1 MTRRIVFMG
10 TPDYACPALG
20 TLEQAK
26 GVEVAL
32 VVTQPDRA
40 AGRGRKFVA
49 PPVKV
54 TAERLGLRVYQTAS
68 LKTAE
73 LRQPIVDAQPDLIV
87 VAAFGLILGRSILEL
102 PPLGCVNL
110 HASLLPKYRGA
121 APISA
126 AILRGDPVTGVTL
139 MEMERGL
146 DTGPILATLQA
157 DITPS
162 DTTESLT
169 GRLATI
175 GAVLLE
181 KNLGGLLDGVAV
193 ATPQPAGAT
202 LTRPLG
208 KADGWIDWTKPAD
221 QIERHIRAMW
231 SWPRAWTTLPTGEP
245 LQVHAASI
253 ASDGVSANDEP
264 GTIRASRAG
273 VRVQC
278 GDGALVIDRGQLPGG
293 KPLTSPQ
300 LASRKDFTDLV
311 VLGSGEPPA
320 TPGPLVLEID

>member
-10 TPDYACPALG
+10 TPDYACPALE
-20 TLEQAK
+20 TLARAP

-40 AGRGRKFVA
+40 AGRGRKLVA

-54 TAERLGLRVYQTAS
+54 AAERLGLRVYQAAS

-73 LRQPIVDAQPDLIV
+73 LRQPIVDALPDLIV
-87 VAAFGLILGRSILEL
+87 VAAFGLILGQSILEL

-139 MEMERGL
+139 MGMERGL
-146 DTGPILATLQA
+146 DTGPILAKLEA
-157 DITPS
+157 DITPA

-169 GRLATI
+169 GRLAMI

-181 KNLGGLLDGVAV
+181 MNLGDLLDGAAD
-193 ATPQPAGAT
+193 ATPQPEGAT
-202 LTRPLG
+202 LTRPLV
-208 KADGWIDWTKPAD
+208 KADGWIDWTQPAD
-221 QIERHIRAMW
+221 QVERHVRAMW
-231 SWPRAWTTLPTGEP
+231 SWPRAWTTMPSGDL
-245 LQVHAASI
+245 LQIHAASI
-253 ASDGVSANDEP
+253 ASDEVSTRDEP
-264 GTIRASRAG
+264 GTLRASRAG
-273 VRVQC
+273 VHVQC
-278 GDGALVIDRGQLPGG
+278 GDGALVVDLGQLPGG
-293 KPLTSPQ
+293 KPLTGPQ
-300 LASRKDFTDLV
+300 LASRKDFADPLV
-311 VLGSGEPPA
+311 VANGDRPS
-320 TPGPLVLEID
+320 TPGPLIVDID